1 MDNSVRIVSQELFL
15 FWVIVYGIDRTFLL
29 KENFKLSDNFKGY
42 LILVAFQGI
51 DDELAYSPLL
61 GLSTNVQKFKKLLIL
76 DKNL

>member
-1 MDNSVRIVSQELFL
+1 MDNSIRIVSQELFL
-15 FWVIVYGIDRTFLL
+15 LRVIVYGIDRTFLL

-61 GLSTNVQKFKKLLIL
+61 GFSSNVQKFKKLLIL

>member
-1 MDNSVRIVSQELFL
+1 MDNSIRIVSQELFL
-15 FWVIVYGIDRTFLL
+15 LWVIVYGIDRTFLL

>member
-1 MDNSVRIVSQELFL
+1 MDNSIRIVSQELFL
-15 FWVIVYGIDRTFLL
+15 LWVIVNGIDRTFLL

-51 DDELAYSPLL
+51 DDELPYSTLL
-61 GLSTNVQKFKKLLIL
+61 SLSTNVQKFKKLLIL